1 MPTVQPFMGICTLKN
16 VPIKFTANRAQ
27 TPCKAVRRRA
37 VKNLFDLTDVIKIM
51 IRYKEKTIPKNTF
64 ADCIAVPPEKNLDIL
79 FLLFL
84 RLNYSSKEYN
94 RQR

>member
-37 VKNLFDLTDVIKIM
+37 VKNLFDLTDVIKIT

-64 ADCIAVPPEKNLDIL
+64 ADCIAVPPEKKFGHIISIIFKVKL
-79 FLLFL
+79 FLK
-84 RLNYSSKEYN
+84 RI
-94 RQR
+94 